1 MTGWQPPL
9 TELQLKQG
17 DVLRRAHELL
27 LAHPTMTIGEAVT
40 KATEA
45 ADVAIPKDI
54 EDAMVRALGKM
65 LFQGFPSKVEA

>member
-17 DVLRRAHELL
+17 NVLRRAHELL
-27 LAHPTMTIGEAVT
+27 LDHPTMTIGEAVT
-40 KATEA
+40 KAIKA

-54 EDAMVRALGKM
+54 ENAMVRALGAM
-65 LFQGFPSKVEA
+65 LFRGFPSKVDA